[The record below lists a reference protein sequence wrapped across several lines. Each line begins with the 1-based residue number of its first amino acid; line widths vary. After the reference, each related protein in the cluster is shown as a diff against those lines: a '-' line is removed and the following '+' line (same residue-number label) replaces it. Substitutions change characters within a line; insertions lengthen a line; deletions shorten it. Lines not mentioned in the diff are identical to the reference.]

1 MVDVRVVR
9 MRVYHRRVAM
19 RMGVRLGVGYRRVRH
34 MVLVLVMD
42 VVHVWVS
49 MVDGLMRVLVFVPLG
64 EVKPHTDRHER
75 RPDGTERRRPFPEH
89 A

>member
-19 RMGVRLGVGYRRVRH
+19 RVRVRLGVGYRRVGH

-49 MVDGLMRVLVFVPLG
+49 MVEDLMRVLVFVPLA
-64 EVKPHTDRHER
+64 EVQPHTDRHER
-75 RPDGTERRRPFPEH
+75 RADGKERRRPFVEH